1 MLKGVQLLKYKMLV
15 IEVRSKKCALEQQTG
30 IQYSVIGSSLNLET
44 SNETFFIHF
53 TEFEC

>member
-30 IQYSVIGSSLNLET
+30 IQFGSLNLET